1 MFYVPKAI
9 KAIFLSALIGTI
21 SVQQS
26 HQFPWGFRLKCTSP
40 FLFYSYSPAW
50 DQGKGRV
57 RIQMGGRGR
66 PKDQVGGGS
75 VRHCLAEM
83 GGKGYLEEAL
93 AFLRSPPQ
101 QSRLQQVCPWFL
113 PWEDLKRGP
122 RNSSTAKRASL
133 IPGTEV
139 SGGQE

>member
-40 FLFYSYSPAW
+40 FLFYSYSPAC

-93 AFLRSPPQ
+93 APE
-101 QSRLQQVCPWFL
+101 VTT
-113 PWEDLKRGP
+113 
-122 RNSSTAKRASL
+122 TAKQIAADVPLVFALGGPQKRA
-133 IPGTEV
+133 
-139 SGGQE
+139 QE